1 MSAQPPRN
9 ERNGVVRVAIRV
21 GRYPV
26 RIMLAP
32 ARGIARSQRA
42 DAAVRSGVDRV
53 AGVVGD
59 ALESEAGRAVDIAM
73 TGPLPEALAHSL
85 VEHRVMQRMAREVLD
100 GADVDGMVAAVSADE
115 LTEKIVR
122 QMLASPAMEQFLSDA
137 LESKLTSDLADKLLQ
152 NPELQRVI
160 DGAVRSAMTR
170 QATSLADRMAASA
183 RRADDAI
190 DAPPRRWFRRRTR
203 PQPPAKGLPAVPF
216 AGVCSRAA
224 GFLIDFA
231 VVHVLFL
238 MGCALVVIGIALVN
252 RRPPQRVAD
261 VVAAAGWVAVVA
273 IYTVGFWAGAGQTPG
288 MRLMRTRLGG
298 VTGEPP
304 GVWRSLVRLAGLFI
318 AILFL
323 FVGFLPMLVD
333 DRRRALQD
341 FLAGTVVL
349 YEEIPSAAAEDVS
362 PAAAVGAVPTPTPTP

>member
-1 MSAQPPRN
+1 MSAQSPRN
-9 ERNGVVRVAIRV
+9 GRPRVVRVAIRV

-53 AGVVGD
+53 AGAVGD

-85 VEHRVMQRMAREVLD
+85 VEHRVVQRMAREVLD
-100 GADVDGMVAAVSADE
+100 GADVDGMVAALSEDE

-122 QMLASPAMEQFLSDA
+122 QMLASPAMEQFLSEA

-160 DGAVRSAMTR
+160 DDAVRSAMTR
-170 QATSLADRMAASA
+170 QATSLADRMAVSA
-183 RRADDAI
+183 RRADSAI
-190 DAPPRRWFRRRTR
+190 EAPPRRLVGRRPHAAAER
-203 PQPPAKGLPAVPF
+203 PGVAY
-216 AGVCSRAA
+216 AGVGSRGA
-224 GFLIDFA
+224 GFLVDFA
-231 VVHVLFL
+231 AVHVLFL
-238 MGCALVVIGIALVN
+238 MGCALVVIGVALVN

-261 VVAAAGWVAVVA
+261 VAAAVGWVAVVTT
-273 IYTVGFWAGAGQTPG
+273 YTVGFWAGAGQTPG
-288 MRLMRTRLGG
+288 MRLMRVRLGG
-298 VTGEPP
+298 VSGHPP
-304 GVWRSLVRLAGLFI
+304 GVWRSLVRLAGLFV
-318 AILFL
+318 AILFFFL
-323 FVGFLPMLVD
+323 GFLPMLVD

-349 YEEIPSAAAEDVS
+349 YEEIPIAAAEDVS
-362 PAAAVGAVPTPTPTP
+362 PAAAIAPTAVTP